1 MGLIKKFSSNNKSLV
16 CVWKITETYD
26 ELTLLTK
33 ESTNIKNRIKQKEF
47 LASRAL
53 VEKMCEVI
61 NIKFKGIKKDSNG
74 KPFLINSNHH
84 ISISHKFPYVTAI
97 IDQKRCGIDIEKIDE
112 KVKRI
117 KSTQRTATFI
127 FFIKSKF
134 LNKEEEKDTGE
145 NLKKIVEY
153 WSIKE
158 TVYKING
165 STIPLKNI
173 TIKNKSENLYACLVN
188 EKDFEISTKEIDN
201 HILSYTT

>member
-16 CVWKITETYD
+16 CVWKITETCD

-97 IDQKRCGIDIEKIDE
+97 IDQKQCGIDIEKIDE
-112 KVKRI
+112 KVKR
-117 KSTQRTATFI
+117 
-127 FFIKSKF
+127 IKSKF

-188 EKDFEISTKEIDN
+188 EKNFEISTKEIDN

>member
-117 KSTQRTATFI
+117 KS
-127 FFIKSKF
+127 KF

>member
-33 ESTNIKNRIKQKEF
+33 ERTNIKNRIKQKEF

-117 KSTQRTATFI
+117 KS
-127 FFIKSKF
+127 KF